1 MGKMYTL
8 DHHLLVET
16 PEIRLGDKI
25 YPVDNRTKTVKSM
38 MQLTKQENAADEDY
52 MVRMNQAM
60 EMALG
65 KQAVQELD
73 LENMR
78 FPAYQKLFEL
88 VLAAATGDDPE
99 KPAADDAGRFP
110 AQ

>member
-8 DHHLLVET
+8 DGKLLVEI

-25 YPVDNRTKTVKSM
+25 YQVDNRTKTVKSM

-52 MVRMNQAM
+52 LARMNQAM

-65 KQAVQELD
+65 KEAVQELD

-99 KPAADDAGRFP
+99 KLVDDEARFP
-110 AQ
+110 IQ

>member
-8 DHHLLVET
+8 DGKLLVEI

-25 YPVDNRTKTVKSM
+25 YPVDNRTKTVKAM

-52 MVRMNQAM
+52 LARMNQAM

-65 KQAVQELD
+65 KEAVQELD

-99 KPAADDAGRFP
+99 RSADDEARFP
-110 AQ
+110 IQ